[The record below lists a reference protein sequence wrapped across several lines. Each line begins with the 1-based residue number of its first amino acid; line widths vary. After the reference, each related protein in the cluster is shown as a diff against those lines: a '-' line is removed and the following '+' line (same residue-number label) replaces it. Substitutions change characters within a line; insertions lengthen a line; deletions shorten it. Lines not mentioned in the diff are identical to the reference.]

1 MIAGII
7 IVCCIVVFLLGM
19 GKVFSDYGAPEGCGM
34 MLVSA
39 IIVVLIMTGT
49 ILDDESKPQVVQQV
63 ESVVVEEVVND
74 PITEPEIN
82 EDDTVEVSDYDT
94 IMVTETFKPIEPV
107 YDTVEVIEE
116 IIEEVPQ
123 YDTLEV
129 IEIESNHKLDID
141 SLMTAYG
148 SDSVKVE
155 IIQ

>member
-1 MIAGII
+1 MITGII
-7 IVCCIVVFLLGM
+7 IACCVVVFLMGM

-49 ILDDESKPQVVQQV
+49 ILDDESKPQVVQQD
-63 ESVVVEEVVND
+63 EPEVVEEVVND
-74 PITEPEIN
+74 PITVPEIN

-94 IMVTETFKPIEPV
+94 IMVTEVFKPIEPV
-107 YDTVEVIEE
+107 YDTIEVIEE

-129 IEIESNHKLDID
+129 IEIESTHKLDID

-148 SDSVKVE
+148 SDSINVE

>member
-7 IVCCIVVFLLGM
+7 IACCVVVFLLGM

-39 IIVVLIMTGT
+39 IIVVLILTGT
-49 ILDDESKPQVVQQV
+49 ILDDESKPQVVQQDV
-63 ESVVVEEVVND
+63 PKVVEEVVND
-74 PITEPEIN
+74 PITVPEIN

-94 IMVTETFKPIEPV
+94 IMVTEVFKPIEPV

-129 IEIESNHKLDID
+129 IEIESTHKLDID

-148 SDSVKVE
+148 SDSINVE

>member
-7 IVCCIVVFLLGM
+7 IVCCVVVFLLGM

-63 ESVVVEEVVND
+63 ESVVVEEVAND

-82 EDDTVEVSDYDT
+82 EDDTVEISDYDT

-129 IEIESNHKLDID
+129 IEIESTHKLDID

>member
-7 IVCCIVVFLLGM
+7 IACCVVVFLLGM

-63 ESVVVEEVVND
+63 ESVVMEEVAND

-82 EDDTVEVSDYDT
+82 EDDTVEISDYDT
-94 IMVTETFKPIEPV
+94 ITVTETFKPIEPV

>member
-1 MIAGII
+1 
-7 IVCCIVVFLLGM
+7 
-19 GKVFSDYGAPEGCGM
+19 M

-82 EDDTVEVSDYDT
+82 EDDTVEISDYDT

-129 IEIESNHKLDID
+129 IEIESTHKLDID

>member
-7 IVCCIVVFLLGM
+7 IACCVVVFLLGM

-39 IIVVLIMTGT
+39 IIVVLILTGT

-74 PITEPEIN
+74 PITVPEIN
-82 EDDTVEVSDYDT
+82 EDDTVAGSDYDT
-94 IMVTETFKPIEPV
+94 IMVTEVFKPIEPV

-129 IEIESNHKLDID
+129 IEIESTHKLDID
-141 SLMTAYG
+141 SRMTAYG
-148 SDSVKVE
+148 SDSINVE

>member
-1 MIAGII
+1 MITGII
-7 IVCCIVVFLLGM
+7 IACCVVVFLMGM

-49 ILDDESKPQVVQQV
+49 ILDDESKPKVVQQD
-63 ESVVVEEVVND
+63 EPEVVEEVVND
-74 PITEPEIN
+74 PITVPEIN

-94 IMVTETFKPIEPV
+94 IMVTEVFKPIEPV

-129 IEIESNHKLDID
+129 IEIESTHKLDID

-148 SDSVKVE
+148 SDSINVE

>member
-49 ILDDESKPQVVQQV
+49 ILDDESKLQVVQQV
-63 ESVVVEEVVND
+63 ESVVVEKVVND

-94 IMVTETFKPIEPV
+94 ITITETFKPIEPV

>member
-1 MIAGII
+1 
-7 IVCCIVVFLLGM
+7 
-19 GKVFSDYGAPEGCGM
+19 M

-63 ESVVVEEVVND
+63 ESVVVEEVMND

>member
-7 IVCCIVVFLLGM
+7 IACCVVVFLLGM

-49 ILDDESKPQVVQQV
+49 ILDDESKPRVVQQV

-107 YDTVEVIEE
+107 YDTIEVIEE

-141 SLMTAYG
+141 SLMTAYE

>member
-1 MIAGII
+1 
-7 IVCCIVVFLLGM
+7 M

-63 ESVVVEEVVND
+63 ESVVAEEVVND

-94 IMVTETFKPIEPV
+94 ITVTETFKPIEPV
-107 YDTVEVIEE
+107 YNTVEVIEE

-129 IEIESNHKLDID
+129 IEIESTHKLDID

>member
-7 IVCCIVVFLLGM
+7 IACCVVVFLLGM

-82 EDDTVEVSDYDT
+82 EDDTVEILDYDT
-94 IMVTETFKPIEPV
+94 ITVTETFKPIEPV

-129 IEIESNHKLDID
+129 IEIESTHKLDID

>member
-7 IVCCIVVFLLGM
+7 IACCVVVFLLGM

-39 IIVVLIMTGT
+39 IIVVLILTGT
-49 ILDDESKPQVVQQV
+49 ILDDESKPQ
-63 ESVVVEEVVND
+63 
-74 PITEPEIN
+74 
-82 EDDTVEVSDYDT
+82 DYDT
-94 IMVTETFKPIEPV
+94 ITVTETFKPIEPV

-129 IEIESNHKLDID
+129 IEIESTHKLDID

-148 SDSVKVE
+148 SDSINVE

>member
-1 MIAGII
+1 MIAGIVI
-7 IVCCIVVFLLGM
+7 ACCVVVFLLGM

-39 IIVVLIMTGT
+39 IIVVLILTGT
-49 ILDDESKPQVVQQV
+49 ILDDESKPKVVQQD
-63 ESVVVEEVVND
+63 EPVVAEEVVND
-74 PITEPEIN
+74 PITVPEIN
-82 EDDTVEVSDYDT
+82 EDDTVEISDYDT
-94 IMVTETFKPIEPV
+94 IMVTEVFKPIEPV

-129 IEIESNHKLDID
+129 IEIESTHKLDID

-148 SDSVKVE
+148 SDSINVE

>member
-1 MIAGII
+1 MIAGIVI
-7 IVCCIVVFLLGM
+7 ACCVVVFLLGM

-39 IIVVLIMTGT
+39 IIIVLIMTGI
-49 ILDDESKPQVVQQV
+49 ILDEESKPQVIQQV
-63 ESVVVEEVVND
+63 ESVVVEEVIND
-74 PITEPEIN
+74 PIAVPEIN

-129 IEIESNHKLDID
+129 IEIESTHKLDID

>member
-7 IVCCIVVFLLGM
+7 IACCVVVFLLGM

-82 EDDTVEVSDYDT
+82 VDDTVEVSDYDT
-94 IMVTETFKPIEPV
+94 ITVTETFKPIEPV

>member
-1 MIAGII
+1 MITGII
-7 IVCCIVVFLLGM
+7 IACCVVVFLMGM

-49 ILDDESKPQVVQQV
+49 ILDDESKPQVVQQD
-63 ESVVVEEVVND
+63 EPEVVEEVMND
-74 PITEPEIN
+74 PITVPEIN

-94 IMVTETFKPIEPV
+94 IMVTEVFKPIEPV

-129 IEIESNHKLDID
+129 IEIESTHKLDID

-148 SDSVKVE
+148 SDSINVE

>member
-7 IVCCIVVFLLGM
+7 IACCVVVFLLGM

-82 EDDTVEVSDYDT
+82 EDDTVEISDYDT
-94 IMVTETFKPIEPV
+94 ITVTETFKPIEPV

>member
-7 IVCCIVVFLLGM
+7 IACCVVVFLLGM

-39 IIVVLIMTGT
+39 IIVVLILTGT

-63 ESVVVEEVVND
+63 ESVVVEEVAND

-82 EDDTVEVSDYDT
+82 EDDTVEISDYDT
-94 IMVTETFKPIEPV
+94 IMITETFKPIEPV

-129 IEIESNHKLDID
+129 IEIESTHKLDID

>member
-1 MIAGII
+1 MITGII
-7 IVCCIVVFLLGM
+7 IACCVVVFLMGM

-49 ILDDESKPQVVQQV
+49 ILDDESKSKVVQQD
-63 ESVVVEEVVND
+63 EPEAVEEVVND
-74 PITEPEIN
+74 PITVPEIN

-94 IMVTETFKPIEPV
+94 IMVTEVFKPIEPV

-129 IEIESNHKLDID
+129 IEIESTHKLDID

-148 SDSVKVE
+148 SDSINVE